1 MKWIWRG
8 LVAMSVGLVFTVA
21 AQAQSPAT
29 ATNSA
34 APTAAAPSSNSSVAC
49 GCEVSS
55 GSAHRALR
63 GRFGRLADNLGQRTD
78 RVAEAYIGVNQRIS
92 GFFQRL
98 AGPPVEPS
106 VGGGFGKQKGGP
118 YTQPGT
124 VVFPHHPF
132 VRSPRDFFMM
142 EQP

>member
-1 MKWIWRG
+1 MKLLLRG
-8 LVAMSVGLVFTVA
+8 LLTVGVGLMLSLA
-21 AQAQSPAT
+21 AKAKDPDTKANPAAHPAT
-29 ATNSA
+29 SSTTVSA
-34 APTAAAPSSNSSVAC
+34 DC
-49 GCEVSS
+49 GCGATT
-55 GSAHRALR
+55 GSAHRVLR
-63 GRFGRLADNLGQRTD
+63 GRIGRLGDNLGQRTD

-92 GFFQRL
+92 GIFQRL
-98 AGPPVEPS
+98 AGPPVEPT
-106 VGGGFGKQKGGP
+106 VGSGFAKHKGGP